1 MRRLLAITLLIAFG
15 SPLALPLLASRTDA
29 QRSLPACCRRNGA
42 HRCTGMALSATDG
55 PAFKAPPCPVYPSP
69 STPPLRLAAAVLA
82 AALATTA
89 EPLRAAAPP
98 ALSRPRAHSS
108 IPSANPQRG
117 PPALLG

>member
-1 MRRLLAITLLIAFG
+1 MFLLAAFG
-15 SPLALPLLASRTDA
+15 LPVAASALAWAQDSGSPH
-29 QRSLPACCRRNGA
+29 LPACCRRNGA

-69 STPPLRLAAAVLA
+69 STPPLRLAEAVLA